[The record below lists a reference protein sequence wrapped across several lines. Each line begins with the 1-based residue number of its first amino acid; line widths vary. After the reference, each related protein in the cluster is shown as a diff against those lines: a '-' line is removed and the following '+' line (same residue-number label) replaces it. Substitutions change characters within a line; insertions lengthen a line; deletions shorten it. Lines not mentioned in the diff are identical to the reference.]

1 MLAVR
6 HKGDFTMTRG
16 SRVAGFLF
24 WILTCF
30 VLPVCLAQNTG
41 AGQNAQTGS
50 KAEGS
55 NPPQDANKEKADHPD
70 LGAPVDPNTFIL
82 GPEDIIQ
89 VRVWREPDVSGEFAI
104 RPDGKITMPLIGEVV
119 AGGMTP
125 KQLTAH
131 VREKLTK
138 FINTPE
144 VFIIVREVRSKKYL
158 VSGEV
163 NRPGSYPLVT
173 PTTIVEAI
181 VNAGGFREFANRK
194 KIIIMRGKERI
205 KFNYV
210 DVIKGKG
217 DGLDMKVEPDD
228 HIYVP

>member
-6 HKGDFTMTRG
+6 HKGDFIMTRG
-16 SRVAGFLF
+16 SCVAGLF
-24 WILTCF
+24 FMTLTCL
-30 VLPVCLAQNTG
+30 LPLACLAQNAG
-41 AGQNAQTGS
+41 AGQNTQADS
-50 KAEGS
+50 KAERA
-55 NPPQDANKEKADHPD
+55 NPREANKEKADHPD

-119 AGGMTP
+119 AAGMTP

-138 FINTPE
+138 FINSPE

-217 DGLDMKVEPDD
+217 NGLEMKVEPDD

>member
-1 MLAVR
+1 MTQGSYAV
-6 HKGDFTMTRG
+6 
-16 SRVAGFLF
+16 GFLF
-24 WILTCF
+24 LALVCA
-30 VLPVCLAQNTG
+30 PPSVCLAQGTG
-41 AGQNAQTGS
+41 SQGNAQTGS
-50 KAEGS
+50 KPGDTNSQEARK
-55 NPPQDANKEKADHPD
+55 DKEDHSE

-82 GPEDIIQ
+82 GAEDIIQ

-104 RPDGKITMPLIGEVV
+104 RPDGKFTMPLIGEVT
-119 AGGMTP
+119 ASGLTP

-131 VREKLTK
+131 VTEKLTK
-138 FINTPE
+138 FINSPE
-144 VFIIVREVRSKKYL
+144 VFIMVREVRSKKYL

-173 PTTIVEAI
+173 PTTVVEAI
-181 VNAGGFREFANRK
+181 VSAGGFRDFANRK
-194 KIIIMRGKERI
+194 KIVIMRGTERI

-217 DGLDMKVEPDD
+217 NGLNMKVEPGD